1 VNDTVFQY
9 LNSHLPFGGVG
20 NSGVGAYHGRAS
32 FDEFSHAKSVRQQQ
46 TAVGCRPSGGGGGGM
61 AHPLQVLEHATWLDM
76 LPPYNLRYAPHPA
89 KPWVRT
95 MFDLLMDI

>member
-1 VNDTVFQY
+1 
-9 LNSHLPFGGVG
+9 
-20 NSGVGAYHGRAS
+20 
-32 FDEFSHAKSVRQQQ
+32 
-46 TAVGCRPSGGGGGGM
+46 M